1 MHGMEAMKPL
11 LSTFMLIQNL
21 IVILMTS
28 VKVHETHAHDLLGF
42 NGGGFSCESWLL
54 GVETNNLRGW
64 KTVPRC
70 CESFVGRYM
79 IGKRYGEDLAVVVEE
94 AEKYARGLKLG
105 GDGKE
110 VWVFDV
116 DDTALSNLP
125 FYAHRG
131 FGCMCI
137 KSLLIVLGCIWA
149 RAYNKSEFDVWVS
162 KCRRPVLPQS
172 LRLYRA
178 LLSLGIKVVFIST
191 DFEYHR
197 DIISANLRKVGYITW
212 EKLLLRKSKVKL
224 STISFK
230 SGERKK
236 LRQESYKIVGNI
248 GDQWSDILG
257 TPEGDRTFKLPN
269 PMYYVN

>member
-1 MHGMEAMKPL
+1 
-11 LSTFMLIQNL
+11 MLIHNL
-21 IVILMTS
+21 IVILMTNN
-28 VKVHETHAHDLLGF
+28 KLHAINAHDLLVIS
-42 NGGGFSCESWLL
+42 GGGFSCESWLL
-54 GVETNNLRGW
+54 GVETNNVRGW
-64 KTVPRC
+64 KTVPRG
-70 CESFVGRYM
+70 CESFVGQYM
-79 IGKRYGEDLAVVVEE
+79 IGKRYGEDLAMVVGE

-131 FGCMCI
+131 FG
-137 KSLLIVLGCIWA
+137 A
-149 RAYNKSEFDVWVS
+149 RAYNKSEFDVWVNKS
-162 KCRRPVLPQS
+162 RRPAVQQS
-172 LRLYRA
+172 LRLYKT
-178 LLSLGIKVVFIST
+178 LLSLGIKVMFLGT
-191 DFEYHR
+191 DFEHDR

-212 EKLLLRKSKVKL
+212 EKLLLRIPKVKL

-230 SGERKK
+230 SSERKK
-236 LRQESYKIVGNI
+236 LQQEGYKIVGNI

>member
-1 MHGMEAMKPL
+1 
-11 LSTFMLIQNL
+11 MLIHNL
-21 IVILMTS
+21 IVILMTNN
-28 VKVHETHAHDLLGF
+28 KLHAINAHDLLVIS
-42 NGGGFSCESWLL
+42 GGGFSCESWLL
-54 GVETNNLRGW
+54 GVETNNVRGW
-64 KTVPRC
+64 KTVPRG
-70 CESFVGRYM
+70 CESFVGQYM
-79 IGKRYGEDLAVVVEE
+79 IGKRYGEDLAMVVGE

-131 FGCMCI
+131 FG
-137 KSLLIVLGCIWA
+137 
-149 RAYNKSEFDVWVS
+149 
-162 KCRRPVLPQS
+162 RPAVQQS
-172 LRLYRA
+172 LRLYKT
-178 LLSLGIKVVFIST
+178 LLSLGIKVMFLGT
-191 DFEYHR
+191 DFEHDR

-212 EKLLLRKSKVKL
+212 EKLLLRIPKVKL

-230 SGERKK
+230 SSERKK
-236 LRQESYKIVGNI
+236 LQQEGYKIVGNI